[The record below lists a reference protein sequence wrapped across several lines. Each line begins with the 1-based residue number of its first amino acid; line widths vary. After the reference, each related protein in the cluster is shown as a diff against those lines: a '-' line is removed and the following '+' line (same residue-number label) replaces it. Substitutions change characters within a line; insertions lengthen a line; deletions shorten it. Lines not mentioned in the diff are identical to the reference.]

1 MARPTKLTSDTIE
14 RLNQAIRLG
23 ATYALACQY
32 AGIDYTTFRGWMVQG
47 ERAKSGPFFEFFQAI
62 KSAEGAG
69 AVRWLTTIERAAEE
83 GVWQAAAWK
92 LERRYPQQYARKPV
106 EVVDQDTSSE
116 ATKADDPHWTAL
128 REACRTD
135 VERFALV
142 FFSHWLRD
150 PGSRMHQDFFR
161 RYRQRAGQRGLRE
174 ATAAPRGHAKTTIK
188 AFIKTIHECVY
199 GSESF
204 IVVISSTQTLAE
216 DKVKQIRDELDTN
229 ALLTA
234 VFGPQRGPRWN
245 QGDFITA
252 SGVRVVAASPKT
264 QVRGLLEQGR
274 RPSKILLDDA
284 EHAEHVLTQLQR
296 EKLWHWFTQD
306 IAKLGSAETNFEVIG
321 TILHPESLLAK
332 LLENPGYEHARY
344 QAVVTFATNIAL
356 WQQWRQLFIDLD
368 NPRHREDA
376 RAFFEANAEDMLAGS
391 EVLWPEHE
399 SYYDLMVMRL
409 VEGEL
414 SFQFEKQ
421 NNPLPGELYIFDM
434 AQAGYFRL
442 EPEQLV
448 RRDGRVVP
456 LIALREEVVAFWDPS
471 VGNTAE
477 SDWSCCAV
485 LGRDPNGFM
494 YALDGYLAQGQP
506 PSTQVEGVVDLL
518 WGWQIPRLGLEDN
531 TFQSL
536 LISDLREAIARRAL
550 QEGVNWA
557 VTIVPV
563 THLRAKLL
571 RIATLEPQVANR
583 WLWFNE
589 ALPAEYLRQFTAFRP
604 LPGAGYDDAPDATEG
619 AVRLLQ
625 RLR

>member
-1 MARPTKLTSDTIE
+1 MGRPSKLTPETVE
-14 RLNQAIRLG
+14 RLTQAISLG
-23 ATYALACQY
+23 ASYELACRY
-32 AGIDYTTFRGWMVQG
+32 AGVDYSSFRTWMRKG
-47 ERAKSGPFFEFFQAI
+47 EQATSGPFFEFSQAF
-62 KSAEGAG
+62 KRAEGAG

-83 GVWQAAAWK
+83 GAWQAAAWK
-92 LERRYPQQYARKPV
+92 LERRYPQQYARRAL
-106 EVVDQDTSSE
+106 EVVDADAASE
-116 ATKADDPHWTAL
+116 ATKADDLQWAAL
-128 REACRTD
+128 REACRAD

-161 RYRQRAGQRGLRE
+161 RYRQQAGQRGLRE
-174 ATAAPRGHAKTTIK
+174 VTAAPRGHAKTTIK

-199 GSESF
+199 GHESF

-216 DKVKQIRDELDTN
+216 DKVKQIRDELETN

-234 VFGPQRGPRWN
+234 VFGPQQGPRWN

-264 QVRGLLEQGR
+264 QIRGLLEHGQR
-274 RPSKILLDDA
+274 LSKILLDDA
-284 EHAEHVLTQLQR
+284 EHAEHVFTQLQR
-296 EKLWHWFTQD
+296 EKLWNWFTQD
-306 IAKLGSAETNFEVIG
+306 ISKLGSAETNLEVIG

-332 LLENPGYEHARY
+332 LLDNPGYDHARY

-356 WQQWRQLFIDLD
+356 WQQWRALFIDLD
-368 NPRHREDA
+368 NPRRREDA

-391 EVLWPEHE
+391 KVLWPEHE

-409 VEGEL
+409 VEGETA
-414 SFQFEKQ
+414 FQFEKQ
-421 NNPLPGELYIFDM
+421 NNPLPLELYLFDM

-442 EPEQLV
+442 EPQQLV

-456 LIALREEVVAFWDPS
+456 LIALRDEVVAFWDPS

-494 YALDGYLAQGQP
+494 YALDTCLAQGQP
-506 PSTQVEGVVDLL
+506 PSAQVEEVVDLL
-518 WGWQIPRLGLEDN
+518 WRWQISRIGLEDN

-563 THLRAKLL
+563 THLRAKPL

-589 ALPAEYLRQFTAFRP
+589 ALPAEYWRQFAAFRP
-604 LPGAGYDDAPDATEG
+604 LPEAGHDDAPDATEG
-619 AVRLLQ
+619 AIRLLQ
-625 RLR
+625 GLR

>member
-1 MARPTKLTSDTIE
+1 MARPSKLTPETIE
-14 RLNQAIRLG
+14 RLTQAIGLG
-23 ATYALACQY
+23 ASYELACRY
-32 AGIDYTTFRGWMVQG
+32 AGVDYSSFRNWMRKG
-47 ERAKSGPFFEFFQAI
+47 EECKAGPFFEFFQAI
-62 KSAEGAG
+62 KKAEGAG
-69 AVRWLTTIERAAEE
+69 AVGWLATIERAAQE

-92 LERRYPQQYARKPV
+92 LERRYPQQYARKAV
-106 EVVDQDTSSE
+106 EVIDHDASSD
-116 ATKADDPHWTAL
+116 ATKAGDPRWTAL

-142 FFSHWLRD
+142 FFPHWLRD
-150 PGSRMHQDFFR
+150 PSSRMHQDFFR
-161 RYRQRAGQRGLRE
+161 RYQQQAGQRGLRQV
-174 ATAAPRGHAKTTIK
+174 TAAPRGHAKTTLK
-188 AFIKTIHECVY
+188 GFVKVIHDCIY
-199 GSESF
+199 RHESF

-296 EKLWHWFTQD
+296 EKLWNWFTQD
-306 IAKLGSAETNFEVIG
+306 ISKLGSAETNLEMIG

-332 LLENPGYEHARY
+332 LLENPGYDHARY
-344 QAVVTFATNIAL
+344 QAVVTFATNITL
-356 WQQWRQLFIDLD
+356 WQRWRALFVDLD
-368 NPRHREDA
+368 NPRRREDA
-376 RAFFEANAEDMLAGS
+376 RAFFEANADAMLAGS

-399 SYYDLMVMRL
+399 NYYDLMVMRL

-421 NNPLPGELYIFDM
+421 NNPLPLDLYIFDM

-442 EPEQLV
+442 EPQQLV
-448 RRDGRVVP
+448 RRDGRAVP
-456 LIALREEVVAFWDPS
+456 LIALRDEVVAFWDPS

-485 LGRDPNGFM
+485 VGRDPNGFM

-506 PSTQVEGVVDLL
+506 PSAQVEGVVDLL
-518 WGWQIPRLGLEDN
+518 WRWQISRIGLEAN

-536 LISDLREAIARRAL
+536 LISDLREAVARRAL
-550 QEGVNWA
+550 AEGVNWA

-563 THLRAKLL
+563 THLRAKPL

-589 ALPAEYLRQFTAFRP
+589 ALPAEYLRQFAAFRP
-604 LPGAGYDDAPDATEG
+604 LPETGHDDAPDATEG
-619 AVRLLQ
+619 AIRLLQ
-625 RLR
+625 GLR